1 MADTMIST
9 SAPEVHEAALC
20 PLAHLARDA
29 ERLLEIADRAE
40 ALAATERREG
50 RDGTDADRRAREA
63 WGHIH
68 YAQTLASYLVPTSPE
83 GALFLVAALAAE
95 VDDLVGS
102 HHDAS
107 ATEAIARKID
117 RGFYGLRR
125 FLEARF
131 GLIGPREYIEAAMAT
146 SRDPHMGG
154 GPRHV

>member
-1 MADTMIST
+1 MATTMIST
-9 SAPEVHEAALC
+9 SQAEAHEAALC

-102 HHDAS
+102 HHEPAPRKRSRARSTGGFTVCAGSWKVAS
-107 ATEAIARKID
+107 A
-117 RGFYGLRR
+117 
-125 FLEARF
+125 
-131 GLIGPREYIEAAMAT
+131 
-146 SRDPHMGG
+146 
-154 GPRHV
+154 